1 MKSISIKGTA
11 DKYSASPS
19 CVPAMQALSRCNTV
33 PKMCGIGKV
42 TALKI
47 TMSNP
52 VSFLVNLESTTS
64 DVVQEAKQ
72 FLERCYGVRNCT
84 DMSEIR

>member
-1 MKSISIKGTA
+1 
-11 DKYSASPS
+11 
-19 CVPAMQALSRCNTV
+19 MQALSGCGTV

-47 TMSNP
+47 TTQNP

-72 FLERCYGVRNCT
+72 FVTRCYGVRNCT
-84 DMSEIR
+84 DVSEIR